1 MYITC
6 IKDQY
11 KILGLVKQGDIR
23 NAPNH
28 SIGMTVV
35 YEGISKISTVTG
47 GMTHAT
53 ELTECDRHGRHDGR
67 KQRWGRR
74 EGFE

>member
-1 MYITC
+1 
-6 IKDQY
+6 
-11 KILGLVKQGDIR
+11 
-23 NAPNH
+23 
-28 SIGMTVV
+28 MTVT
-35 YEGISKISTVTG
+35 YEGISKISAVTG
-47 GMTHAT
+47 GMTRAT